1 MANMLHVYVFGG
13 SKVPIERPA
22 DRTHA
27 VASAVAEALVLAV
40 GQVTK
45 GDDRFNLGTMYR
57 LIGTSASRI
66 PSAWFSR
73 ANREIGAGSRGVIDA
88 DAT

>member
-27 VASAVAEALVLAV
+27 IASAVAEALVLTV
-40 GQVTK
+40 GQVAK
-45 GDDRFNLGTMYR
+45 GDDRFNLGT
-57 LIGTSASRI
+57 T
-66 PSAWFSR
+66 
-73 ANREIGAGSRGVIDA
+73 
-88 DAT
+88 